1 MVLNF
6 SFLVWV
12 HVIISLVPL
21 VSGVAVVRGLL
32 AGRDSGWWTDIF
44 FITVVLTTASGFI
57 LPAPGFTPA
66 LGLGIISTVMILA
79 MLAARY
85 RFGLR
90 GAWRWVWSIGLMLS
104 FYFDAFVLVTQLFT
118 KVPALMRTTPV
129 PGAPGGALFGAVQFV
144 VLAVFVVLTVIA
156 ARRYRHAQGVTA
168 DVGLAGQSLS

>member
-1 MVLNF
+1 MMLNF
-6 SFLVWV
+6 SLLVWV

-21 VSGVAVVRGLL
+21 VAGVPVARGLL
-32 AGRDSGWWTDIF
+32 AGRDSGWWTDVF
-44 FITVVLTTASGFI
+44 FITVILTTASGFI

-66 LGLGIISTVMILA
+66 LGLGVISTVVILA

-85 RFGLR
+85 RFRLA

-129 PGAPGGALFGAVQFV
+129 PGAPGGALFGAVQLV
-144 VLAVFVVLTVIA
+144 VLAAFVVLTAVA
-156 ARRYRHAQGVTA
+156 AQRYRRAPGVA
-168 DVGLAGQSLS
+168 AAAA

>member
-6 SFLVWV
+6 SFLVWI

-21 VSGVAVVRGLL
+21 VAGVPVARGLL

-44 FITVVLTTASGFI
+44 FITVILTTASGFI

-85 RFGLR
+85 RFGLA
-90 GAWRWVWSIGLMLS
+90 GGWRWVWSIGLMLS
-104 FYFDAFVLVTQLFT
+104 FYFDCFVLVTQLFT
-118 KVPALMRTTPV
+118 KVPALMRTAPV

-144 VLAVFVVLTVIA
+144 VLAAFVVLTVVA
-156 ARRYRHAQGVTA
+156 ARRYRRARGVA
-168 DVGLAGQSLS
+168 AGAARASA

>member
-1 MVLNF
+1 MMLNF
-6 SFLVWV
+6 SLLVWV

-21 VSGVAVVRGLL
+21 VAGVPVARGLL
-32 AGRDSGWWTDIF
+32 AGRDSGWWTDVF
-44 FITVVLTTASGFI
+44 FITVILTTASGFI

-66 LGLGIISTVMILA
+66 LGLGVISTVVILA

-85 RFGLR
+85 RFRLA

-129 PGAPGGALFGAVQFV
+129 PGAPGGALFGAVQLV
-144 VLAVFVVLTVIA
+144 VLAAFVVLTAVA
-156 ARRYRHAQGVTA
+156 ARRYRRAPGVA
-168 DVGLAGQSLS
+168 AAAA